1 MGITSLDR
9 ATPSL
14 PDLDCAIFR
23 ACDHPFSL
31 AVECD
36 ARHIAT
42 VTLKCEEGVWVC
54 GFDVVEFDR
63 VMASR
68 SEESFVGRDA
78 EAIDLGVR
86 MLNRSRADAREGLPK
101 AMQTLARLQ

>member
-1 MGITSLDR
+1 MGIASLDR

-31 AVECD
+31 TVECD
-36 ARHIAT
+36 PRHVAA

-63 VMASR
+63 VMACR
-68 SEESFVGRDA
+68 GEEAFVGRDA
-78 EAIDLGVR
+78 EAIDLRVR
-86 MLNRSRADAREGLPK
+86 MLDRSRADARESLPK
-101 AMQTLARLQ
+101 ARQTLARL

>member
-1 MGITSLDR
+1 MGIASLDR

-36 ARHIAT
+36 ARHVAT
-42 VTLKCEEGVWVC
+42 VTLKSEEGIWIC

-68 SEESFVGRDA
+68 SEEALVGRDA
-78 EAIDLGVR
+78 EAIDLRIR
-86 MLNRSRADAREGLPK
+86 MLYRSRADAREGFPK
-101 AMQTLARLQ
+101 ARQTSARL

>member
-1 MGITSLDR
+1 MGIASLNR

-36 ARHIAT
+36 ARYVAT
-42 VTLKCEEGVWVC
+42 MTLKCEEGVWVC
-54 GFDVVEFDR
+54 GFNIVEFDR

-68 SEESFVGRDA
+68 SEEAFIGRDA
-78 EAIDLGVR
+78 EAIDLRVR
-86 MLNRSRADAREGLPK
+86 MLDRSRADARESLPK
-101 AMQTLARLQ
+101 ARQTLAGLQ